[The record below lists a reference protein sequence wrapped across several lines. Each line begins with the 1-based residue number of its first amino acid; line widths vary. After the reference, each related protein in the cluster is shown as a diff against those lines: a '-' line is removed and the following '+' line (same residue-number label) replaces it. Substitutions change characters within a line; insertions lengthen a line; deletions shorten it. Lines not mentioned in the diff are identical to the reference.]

1 MAIIGLSYYANVH
14 CAVSSLPK
22 YFIEAYSVGVFN
34 QSLDDFKFVSKIGVG
49 DFNFF
54 DVGCLFGDGKQ
65 TWRKDDG

>member
-1 MAIIGLSYYANVH
+1 MTIISSCANVQ
-14 CAVSSLPK
+14 CLI
-22 YFIEAYSVGVFN
+22 YRNYLIEAYSVGVFN
-34 QSLDDFKFVSKIGVG
+34 QSLDDFKFISKIGIG